1 MSPAL
6 NIISTNLQGYGPPE
20 TISLPCFGVSGRA
33 ISISPCPGS
42 KFKSFQAKV
51 ISAKCSFKHASFVCK
66 AGSGGQRRNPDFR
79 HNRNIF
85 SRSRNKY
92 NEEKDNSENLDES
105 EFVSTKNGPILSL
118 SNNSKPNATAAPGE
132 RERDIVELFR
142 KVQAKLRERAAV
154 KEENKFG
161 AIEVQNKESETVDS
175 LLNLLRKHSAEQG
188 QRKVNG
194 GNGSEFS
201 VDRTRPNAKP
211 VGDKNKRFTRPKSVV
226 KEEPQETHRPSVGRP
241 VSNFRRRS
249 PVPRVKYEPIVSSE
263 DTYDSLTQTELDVN
277 MNGTHYEPVA
287 DYESDS
293 DLESEIDITSGLELE
308 EEEEEEEEDDE
319 ELEEPEVELDP
330 ENEFVDETATSK
342 LLKADDLDVEEVVN
356 DEKDTGKQRIE
367 LNDWNSMKIVEL
379 KALAKARG
387 MKGFSKLKKSE
398 LVGLLS
404 DDS

>member
-1 MSPAL
+1 MSRAL

-20 TISLPCFGVSGRA
+20 TVSLPCFGVSGRA
-33 ISISPCPGS
+33 ISILPCPGS

-51 ISAKCSFKHASFVCK
+51 ISAKCSFRHASFVCK
-66 AGSGGQRRNPDFR
+66 AGSGGRRNPDFR

-85 SRSRNKY
+85 SRNRNKY
-92 NEEKDNSENLDES
+92 NEERDNSENLDES

-118 SNNSKPNATAAPGE
+118 SNSSKPNATAAPGE

-142 KVQAKLRERAAV
+142 KVQAKLRAAV

-161 AIEVQNKESETVDS
+161 ATEVQYKESETVDS

-201 VDRTRPNAKP
+201 VDRTRPNGKP

-226 KEEPQETHRPSVGRP
+226 KEEPQETQRPSVGRP

-277 MNGTHYEPVA
+277 MNRTHYEPVA

-308 EEEEEEEEDDE
+308 EEEDEQEE
-319 ELEEPEVELDP
+319 ELEELEVELDP
-330 ENEFVDETATSK
+330 EIDFVDETPAID
-342 LLKADDLDVEEVVN
+342 LMKAEDLDVEEDVN
-356 DEKDTGKQRIE
+356 DEKDTGEQHIK
-367 LNDWNSMKIVEL
+367 LNDMNSMKIVEL
-379 KALAKARG
+379 RALAKARG
-387 MKGFSKLKKSE
+387 MKGYSKLKKSD